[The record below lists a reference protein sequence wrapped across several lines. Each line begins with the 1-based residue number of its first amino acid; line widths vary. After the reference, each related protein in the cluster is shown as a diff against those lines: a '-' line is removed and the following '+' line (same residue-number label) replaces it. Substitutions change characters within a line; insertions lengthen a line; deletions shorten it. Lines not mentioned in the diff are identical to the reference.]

1 MTFVG
6 AVGML
11 DPPRL
16 EVRSAIAECKKAG
29 IRVIMITGD
38 NKVTLYL
45 QDNYTPVLFLTYQ
58 FVPEFSS
65 AIITAS
71 LKLLNKGQ
79 LFG

>member
-38 NKVTLYL
+38 NKVTLFF
-45 QDNYTPVLFLTYQ
+45 QANYTPLFFWLINLYPFRKVL
-58 FVPEFSS
+58 
-65 AIITAS
+65 ITT
-71 LKLLNKGQ
+71 
-79 LFG
+79 

>member
-38 NKVTLYL
+38 NKVTLFF
-45 QDNYTPVLFLTYQ
+45 QANYTPLF
-58 FVPEFSS
+58 F
-65 AIITAS
+65 
-71 LKLLNKGQ
+71 
-79 LFG
+79 